1 MLETRRA
8 ASVRPAVQSGDDQ
21 AAGLRRLFGPRQPR
35 WLPVL
40 LANGRE
46 GTQGAWLARLAR
58 CLVAQGDRTLVVDG
72 ARAQVAAAL
81 GLRLRF
87 DLQHALDGDCVPQ
100 AACVQANEGLWVVPA
115 ARGLEAIDRATDAAR
130 RFESG
135 VRALAQPV
143 DCVLLVL
150 PEAGRAG
157 QRAALSAFAGAAGY
171 DNALLAIGAGAA
183 APARCLES
191 MSAAMGVVDIDTFHL
206 LFQDMDTASAGRL
219 FPRLAAVAARELG
232 ARIADGGRVA
242 DPDAILRLV
251 RALRCRP
258 ASGRAR
264 TTAARLS
271 EAAENRF

>member
-1 MLETRRA
+1 MRETRRGA
-8 ASVRPAVQSGDDQ
+8 PARPAAQVVDDQ
-21 AAGLRRLFGPRQPR
+21 AAGLRRLFGPRPPR

-40 LANGRE
+40 LASGRE
-46 GTQGAWLARLAR
+46 GTHGAWLARLAR
-58 CLVAQGDRTLVVDG
+58 CFVAQGDRTLVVDA

-100 AACVQANEGLWVVPA
+100 AACVEAAEGLWVVPA

-130 RFESG
+130 RFEGG
-135 VRALAQPV
+135 VRALAQVV

-157 QRAALSAFAGAAGY
+157 QRAALSALAGSDGY
-171 DNALLAIGAGAA
+171 DNALLAVGGGAT
-183 APARCLES
+183 APARCFES
-191 MSAAMGVVDIDTFHL
+191 MSAAMGAADIDTFHL

-242 DPDAILRLV
+242 DSDALLRLV

-258 ASGRAR
+258 AGGRAR
-264 TTAARLS
+264 STAARLS

>member
-8 ASVRPAVQSGDDQ
+8 PVRCANQAGDDQ
-21 AAGLRRLFGPRQPR
+21 AAGLRRLFGTRPPR

-46 GTQGAWLARLAR
+46 GTHGAWLARLAR
-58 CLVAQGDRTLVVDG
+58 SFLAQGDRTLVVDA
-72 ARAQVAAAL
+72 ARAQVASAL

-100 AACVQANEGLWVVPA
+100 AACVQASEGLWVVPA

-135 VRALAQPV
+135 LQALAQEV

-157 QRAALSAFAGAAGY
+157 QRAALSALAGPHGY
-171 DNALLAIGAGAA
+171 DNALLAIGGGAA
-183 APARCLES
+183 APARCLEA
-191 MSAAMGVVDIDTFHL
+191 MSAAMGAVDIDTFHL

-232 ARIADGGRVA
+232 ARVADGGRVA
-242 DPDAILRLV
+242 DPDAMLRLV
-251 RALRCRP
+251 RAVRCRP
-258 ASGRAR
+258 ASSRAR
-264 TTAARLS
+264 TTAARHS